1 MRWRSTSASTARR
14 WRLIVCLDSFA
25 LLCWLHDEPGA
36 EVVEGHLVEGLGDE
50 GVRGPISM
58 INRGEVFYRLARRQG
73 AEAASRFWDDALRGG
88 LPIHPVEATRR
99 RVREAA
105 GLKARHAIAF
115 ADAFAIQLAIERR
128 LPLLTGDPEM
138 EAVERS
144 EPLEIRWLPRRRS
157 R

>member
-1 MRWRSTSASTARR
+1 
-14 WRLIVCLDSFA
+14 
-25 LLCWLHDEPGA
+25 
-36 EVVEGHLVEGLGDE
+36 VEGQAED
-50 GVRGPISM
+50 GVRCPISL
-58 INRGEVFYRLARRQG
+58 INLGEVFYRLARSQG
-73 AEAASRFWDDALRGG
+73 VEAASRFWDDALRGG
-88 LPIHPVEATRR
+88 LPIHPIEATRR

-105 GLKARHAIAF
+105 GLKARYAIAF